1 MSMRRLYLLGIAL
14 ALQGCGAPLTSP
26 QCRPTVVQPPH
37 GSVITLIARVQGS
50 PNLVAV
56 AGDAPGVLLFVSRA
70 NLVGHSDSEIDA
82 LPVAAGGK

>member
-1 MSMRRLYLLGIAL
+1 MRRLYVLGL
-14 ALQGCGAPLTSP
+14 AATLVGCGAPLVSP

-37 GSVITLIARVQGS
+37 GSPITLIARVAGC

-56 AGDAPGVLLFVSRA
+56 AGDAPGVLLFVSRF
-70 NLVGHSDSEIDA
+70 NLVGHSDSEINA